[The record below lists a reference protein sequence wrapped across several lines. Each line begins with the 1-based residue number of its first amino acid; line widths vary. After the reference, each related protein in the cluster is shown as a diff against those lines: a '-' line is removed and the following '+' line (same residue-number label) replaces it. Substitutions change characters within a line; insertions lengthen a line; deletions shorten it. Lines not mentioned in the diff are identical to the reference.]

1 MGRYNLLDEKWVA
14 VICQDGGQTE
24 LVSLKELFA
33 NAQHY
38 YDLAGEMKTQDFAV
52 MRVLLAV
59 LHTVFSRFDAEGEP
73 YDLLEIDEERFQ
85 QEEPVSEEDLEK
97 YEDMLFD
104 TWMDLWEERRFP
116 EIVQEYLERWRDHF
130 YLFDDR
136 YPFYQVTA
144 EEMEELAA
152 GGGQFFGKNINRTV
166 SESNNK
172 VALFAPTADI
182 KREKD
187 RLSYDQLAR
196 WLITFQGYTGTGDK
210 KKVTGTGDKKKVRET
225 ELTCSKGWL
234 FDLGGV
240 YLQGKNLFETLLLNC
255 KLSVTHDKD
264 DEGRQELRAIQ
275 IPSWERSSIEN
286 VDVYFKNQVTNL
298 ATLYSSWSRAVSFD
312 QNFQE
317 GEAFSCYIAKLP
329 EINHVN
335 NFLEPMTCWMQA
347 NSGLNKGAFLPK
359 KHRPEEAM
367 WRNFSILMGLEQEGE
382 KSWRP
387 GILRWY
393 AKISEELKEISHYR
407 ITICGVSMRDDGN
420 ATSWSPTDEIVDTIN
435 LETAVAVDTGS
446 DGWLVVINHLINET
460 RHKMDR
466 TLGGF
471 LRNISTIRGYDKKDN
486 QLVNRGREELY
497 QRIDV
502 SFRDWLGKISVSD
515 STNEKSNEWYSVLET
530 SLIDYGSEIFEHA
543 TERDFKGV
551 SKKDT
556 SLEQRKG
563 MNIATAY
570 NVFRRRVYKEFHRE
584 G

>member
-1 MGRYNLLDEKWVA
+1 MQLGRYNLLDEKWIA
-14 VICQDGGQTE
+14 VICEDRGQTE

-33 NAQHY
+33 NAHHF

-73 YDLLEIDEERFQ
+73 YELLEIDEERFR

-104 TWMDLWEERRFP
+104 TWMDLWEEGEFP

-144 EEMEELAA
+144 AEMNELAA
-152 GGGQFFGKNINRTV
+152 GGGQFFGKNLNRTV

-172 VALFAPTADI
+172 VALFSPIGDI
-182 KREKD
+182 KKEKD
-187 RLSYDQLAR
+187 KLSYDQLAR
-196 WLITFQGYTGTGDK
+196 WIITFQGYTGTGDK
-210 KKVTGTGDKKKVRET
+210 VFVGSSKMQW
-225 ELTCSKGWL
+225 SKGWL
-234 FDLGGV
+234 YDLGGI

-255 KLSVTHDKD
+255 KLSVANDKA
-264 DEGRQELRAIQ
+264 DEEIQYIQTVQ
-275 IPSWERSSIEN
+275 IPSWERSPIEN
-286 VDVYFKNQVTNL
+286 VDVYFKNQVNNL

-317 GEAFSCYIAKLP
+317 GEAFSCHIAKLP

-335 NFLEPMTCWMQA
+335 NFLEPMTCWMRA
-347 NSGLNKGAFLPK
+347 NTGPNKGNNLPK

-367 WRNFSILMGLEQEGE
+367 WRNFSILMGLEKEGE
-382 KSWRP
+382 KSHRP
-387 GILRWY
+387 GILQWY
-393 AKISEELKEISHYR
+393 SRISESLKEIARYK

-420 ATSWSPTDEIVDTIN
+420 AMSWSPTDEIVDTIN
-435 LETAVAVDTGS
+435 LETAVAVDVGD
-446 DGWLVVINHLINET
+446 DGWLVRINHLVNET
-460 RHKMDR
+460 RHKINR
-466 TLGGF
+466 TLGIF
-471 LRNISTIRGYDKKDN
+471 LHRVSMIRSFDAKDSR
-486 QLVNRGREELY
+486 LENRGREELY

-502 SFRDWLGKISVSD
+502 AFRDWIGKIRASD
-515 STNEKSNEWYSVLET
+515 SMDEKSNEWYRVLEKALMT
-530 SLIDYGSEIFEHA
+530 YATEIFESA
-543 TERDFKGV
+543 TVRDFKGI
-551 SKKDT
+551 SEDDKE
-556 SLEQRKG
+556 L
-563 MNIATAY
+563 NIAAAY
-570 NVFRRRVYKEFHRE
+570 NAFRNQIYKEFHRE

>member
-1 MGRYNLLDEKWVA
+1 MGRYNLLDEKWIV
-14 VICQDGGQTE
+14 VICGDGGQTE

-73 YDLLEIDEERFQ
+73 YDLLEIDEERFGQ
-85 QEEPVSEEDLEK
+85 KEPVNEESLEE
-97 YEDMLFD
+97 YEEVLFD

-130 YLFDDR
+130 YLFDDK

-144 EEMEELAA
+144 AEMRELAA
-152 GGGQFFGKNINRTV
+152 GGGQFFGKNLNRTV

-172 VALFAPTADI
+172 VALFSPIGDI
-182 KREKD
+182 KKGKD
-187 RLSYDQLAR
+187 KLSYDQLVR
-196 WLITFQGYTGTGDK
+196 WMITFQGYTGTGDK
-210 KKVTGTGDKKKVRET
+210 VFVGSSKMQW
-225 ELTCSKGWL
+225 SKGWL
-234 FDLGGV
+234 YDLGGV

-255 KLSVTHDKD
+255 KLSVANDKAD
-264 DEGRQELRAIQ
+264 MEIQHMQVVQ
-275 IPSWERSSIEN
+275 IPSWERSPIEN
-286 VDVYFKNQVTNL
+286 VDVYFKNQVNNL

-335 NFLEPMTCWMQA
+335 NFLEPMTCWIRA
-347 NSGLNKGAFLPK
+347 NTGPNKGNYLPK

-367 WRNFSILMGLEQEGE
+367 WRNFSILMGLEKEGE
-382 KSWRP
+382 KGHRP
-387 GILRWY
+387 GILQWY
-393 AKISEELKEISHYR
+393 SRISESLKEIAHYK
-407 ITICGVSMRDDGN
+407 ITICGVSMQDDGIS
-420 ATSWSPTDEIVDTIN
+420 ASRVPTDEIIDAVN

-460 RHKMDR
+460 RHKIDR

-471 LRNISTIRGYDKKDN
+471 LQNISTIRGYDN

-502 SFRDWLGKISVSD
+502 SFRDWISKISVSD
-515 STNEKSNEWYSVLET
+515 STNKKSNEWYSILEK
-530 SLIDYGSEIFEHA
+530 SLRKYGAEIFEHA
-543 TERDFKGV
+543 TLRDFKGV
-551 SKKDT
+551 PESKK
-556 SLEQRKG
+556 RKE
-563 MNIATAY
+563 MNIAMAY
-570 NVFRRRVYKEFHRE
+570 NIFCGQVYKEFHRE